1 MNLARG
7 LEESV
12 ARWVAAEMNEVLIVV
27 REVMHTKLAADDLD
41 DHISARPAHH
51 NYIVRT
57 LHIYSLGAQILLSRF
72 SFFFLGDFGSADDSL
87 AENLPDRAEALGALE
102 T

>member
-1 MNLARG
+1 MSVKKLLIGALISLAQLHPLR
-7 LEESV
+7 
-12 ARWVAAEMNEVLIVV
+12 
-27 REVMHTKLAADDLD
+27 T
-41 DHISARPAHH
+41 H
-51 NYIVRT
+51 NYSMHSPHLLLT
-57 LHIYSLGAQILLSRF
+57 LGAQILLSRF